1 MFEVKTKLR
10 SIELIKKLE
19 LNQFPEQ
26 LFHSGEEGKIEIF
39 LEKYPAKYYAV
50 RSKKIVGCKKN
61 NFKVPRDKVLEE
73 QKKFDLFSINV
84 SSYNYSSHLILI
96 GDIKISKN
104 NEVWLIATTNQ
115 EFTGKMAEQNPEFNL
130 KTTIFDK
137 GLNKIPKFDEI
148 YQYVANHKLMDV
160 IVEFAYYDIPVGI
173 HNQNIIIFEI
183 RTHF

>member
-1 MFEVKTKLR
+1 
-10 SIELIKKLE
+10 LI
-19 LNQFPEQ
+19 
-26 LFHSGEEGKIEIF
+26 
-39 LEKYPAKYYAV
+39 Y
-50 RSKKIVGCKKN
+50 SKV
-61 NFKVPRDKVLEE
+61 
-73 QKKFDLFSINV
+73 NV

-130 KTTIFDK
+130 KTTIFD
-137 GLNKIPKFDEI
+137 N
-148 YQYVANHKLMDV
+148 QYIVDHKLTDV

-173 HNQNIIIFEI
+173 HHENIIIFEI